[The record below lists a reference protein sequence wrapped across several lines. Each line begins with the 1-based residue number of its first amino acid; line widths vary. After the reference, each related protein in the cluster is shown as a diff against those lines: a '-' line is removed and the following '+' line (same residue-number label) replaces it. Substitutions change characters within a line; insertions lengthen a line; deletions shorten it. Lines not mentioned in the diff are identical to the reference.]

1 MTWNDLRVIL
11 LTLGVVVA
19 LYALSLWPSDLLGL
33 QAIDFA
39 DRDASYTSPSLSL
52 KQPKVLNQQKQKE
65 DDRDR
70 RQNPH

>member
-1 MTWNDLRVIL
+1 MH
-11 LTLGVVVA
+11 
-19 LYALSLWPSDLLGL
+19 SLWPSDLLGL

>member
-1 MTWNDLRVIL
+1 MH
-11 LTLGVVVA
+11 
-19 LYALSLWPSDLLGL
+19 SLWPSDLLGL

-39 DRDASYTSPSLSL
+39 DHDASYTSPSLSL